1 MFSGRM
7 SFVLFRG
14 DVFGGFFFCFVLFL
28 SGGGGGGGGGEAHK

>member
-14 DVFGGFFFCFVLFL
+14 DVFGGCFFFVLFL